1 MYQVEYGLAKAI
13 GIHIA
18 KAKNIY
24 IYIYIYIVKKILKG
38 VGRRK
43 VNLMMLYFTGKIM
56 ANWKKF
62 LFAMLMISFGDI
74 SV

>member
-1 MYQVEYGLAKAI
+1 MASLRLSGYTLQRQR
-13 GIHIA
+13 
-18 KAKNIY
+18 IY
-24 IYIYIYIVKKILKG
+24 IYIYIYILYIVKKILKG

>member
-1 MYQVEYGLAKAI
+1 MASLRLSGYTLQRQR
-13 GIHIA
+13 
-18 KAKNIY
+18 IY